1 MSRSRQTYV
10 DFASLTFSST
20 GNTLEDVLQT
30 LAELD
35 EADCCA
41 FPYEDI
47 RHIYRT
53 VTSRKIVTRRAI
65 AKGFIPDWNTFAMT
79 ASGYSSWG
87 EKSLIWPAEKR
98 QRIAKYL
105 GKSFFERYLEYLPI
119 CRWITSTDTPELF
132 RDFVLHEEMRVN
144 VLALL
149 RLLDELESQQHN
161 GN

>member
-1 MSRSRQTYV
+1 MY
-10 DFASLTFSST
+10 
-20 GNTLEDVLQT
+20 T

-35 EADCCA
+35 EADCYA
-41 FPYEDI
+41 FPYDDI
-47 RHIYRT
+47 RHIYKT

-65 AKGFIPDWNTFAMT
+65 AKGFIPDLDTFASA

-87 EKSLIWPAEKR
+87 EKSLIWPTEKR
-98 QRIAKYL
+98 QRIADYL
-105 GKSFFERYLEYLPI
+105 GKSFFERYPEYLPVQ
-119 CRWITSTDTPELF
+119 RWITDTNTPELF

-149 RLLDELESQQHN
+149 HLLNELESQQHN